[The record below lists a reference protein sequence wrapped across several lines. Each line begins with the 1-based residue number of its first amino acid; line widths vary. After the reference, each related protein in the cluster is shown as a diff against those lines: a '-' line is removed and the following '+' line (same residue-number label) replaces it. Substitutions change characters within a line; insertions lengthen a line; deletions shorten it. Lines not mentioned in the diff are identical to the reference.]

1 LQCEEPILRIS
12 TIQPLKAVP
21 FLLLAA
27 LLAGPSPVDA
37 AERESYTLTIKNNRF
52 DPVVL
57 RVPSDRKLKLV
68 IRNLDPTPE
77 EFESYSLNR
86 EKVVSGNGTITV
98 YVGPLKPGTYKFFG
112 DFHQDTAQGRLVA
125 E

>member
-1 LQCEEPILRIS
+1 MKIS
-12 TIQPLKAVP
+12 MIQPLKP
-21 FLLLAA
+21 ILFLLLAA
-27 LLAGPSPVDA
+27 LLAGSGPAAA
-37 AERESYTLTIKNNRF
+37 AERESYTLTIKNHRF
-52 DPVVL
+52 DPVEQ
-57 RVPSDRKLKLV
+57 RVPANRKLKLI

-86 EKVVSGNGTITV
+86 EKIVLGNGKITLF
-98 YVGPLKPGTYKFFG
+98 VGPLTPGTYKFFG

>member
-1 LQCEEPILRIS
+1 MIR
-12 TIQPLKAVP
+12 PLKPVP

-27 LLAGPSPVDA
+27 LLAAPGPADA

-52 DPVVL
+52 DPVTL
-57 RVPSDRKLKLV
+57 RVPSGRKLKLI

-86 EKVVSGNGTITV
+86 EKIVPGNGKITLF
-98 YVGPLKPGTYKFFG
+98 VGPLEPGTYKFFG

>member
-1 LQCEEPILRIS
+1 MSMKRSPKPVL
-12 TIQPLKAVP
+12 

-27 LLAGPSPVDA
+27 LFMASSPATA
-37 AERESYTLTIKNNRF
+37 AERKSYTLTIKNHRF

-57 RVPSDRKLKLV
+57 RIPANRKVTLIV
-68 IRNLDPTPE
+68 RNLDPTPE

-86 EKVVSGNGTITV
+86 EKIVVGNGKITV
-98 YVGPLKPGTYKFFG
+98 YVGPLAAGTYKFFG
-112 DFHQDTAQGRLVA
+112 DFHQKTAQGRLIA